1 MISLMLLCTLCS
13 LTIWYIRVCIAWSK
27 GRKRPFSLILQVIHN
42 TRNIMLFEPP
52 PRPEDLSV
60 IHETSHGYQ
69 DESRKF
75 RIRSNQNT
83 KKNFDIFKDM
93 NIPKVIYVGIVVDN
107 HTKSLIL

>member
-1 MISLMLLCTLCS
+1 
-13 LTIWYIRVCIAWSK
+13 
-27 GRKRPFSLILQVIHN
+27 
-42 TRNIMLFEPP
+42 MLFEPP

-69 DESRKF
+69 ESRKF

-93 NIPKVIYVGIVVDN
+93 NIPKVI
-107 HTKSLIL
+107 SILA

>member
-1 MISLMLLCTLCS
+1 MYDYVLHGVKVESAHL
-13 LTIWYIRVCIAWSK
+13 
-27 GRKRPFSLILQVIHN
+27 FSLILQVIHN

-69 DESRKF
+69 ESRKF

-93 NIPKVIYVGIVVDN
+93 NIPKVIYVGTVLDN
-107 HTKSLIL
+107 HTKSLIS